1 MNDCSITSL
10 LAESTFAIANR
21 QLEPLQVLL
30 QEAALFA
37 VLLAVLLAVARV
49 YRACVA
55 ASGQL
60 PELRWL
66 QLSCAAASGQLPEL
80 RWLQLSCAAAS
91 GQLPTLPVKFRGG
104 RCQSNSANLLCAT
117 LG

>member
-66 QLSCAAASGQLPEL
+66 QLSCAAASGQLP
-80 RWLQLSCAAAS
+80 
-91 GQLPTLPVKFRGG
+91 TLPVKFRGG